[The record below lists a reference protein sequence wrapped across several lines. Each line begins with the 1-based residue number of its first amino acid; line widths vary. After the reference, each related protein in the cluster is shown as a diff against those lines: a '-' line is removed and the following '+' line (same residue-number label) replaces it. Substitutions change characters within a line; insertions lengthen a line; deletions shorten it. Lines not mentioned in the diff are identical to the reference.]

1 MVVGIMDKVM
11 SEVGFVFVEQFNQ
24 FPKADSFLGFDL
36 NAHLGLDAPVVYPEQ
51 RIEVKAVRNGEPS
64 I

>member
-24 FPKADSFLGFDL
+24 FPKADSFLGFAL
-36 NAHLGLDAPVVYPEQ
+36 NAH
-51 RIEVKAVRNGEPS
+51 
-64 I
+64 